1 MYPGGA
7 GDGIVVR
14 VRFAEV
20 DVRDCTNLR
29 TLGTV
34 SAALRHA
41 SQRQS
46 VGCVEDIAGC
56 PFWCCTLAGLEAE
69 NMLTR

>member
-1 MYPGGA
+1 MKPYPCGA

-29 TLGTV
+29 TLSTV
-34 SAALRHA
+34 STVLRCA
-41 SQRQS
+41 
-46 VGCVEDIAGC
+46 
-56 PFWCCTLAGLEAE
+56 
-69 NMLTR
+69 